1 MHSNRRLRVAAALA
15 LLVAPGLLVA
25 QTPPAAPASEDQTV
39 KLTTFVVTGSNIP
52 TAADATDVPV
62 TVLGAHDIQD
72 TGVNSNF
79 LDMMRKAIPA
89 FAGRSDIGNSN
100 GTNNNQNT

>member
-1 MHSNRRLRVAAALA
+1 M
-15 LLVAPGLLVA
+15 
-25 QTPPAAPASEDQTV
+25 